1 MLSLI
6 DSAEDD
12 QKRTKGWG
20 RQIDGKMYTN
30 PTTQKNVTC
39 FAPNQVHTHRVCT
52 PELTNIN
59 DLF

>member
-12 QKRTKGWG
+12 QRTKGQG

-39 FAPNQVHTHRVCT
+39 FAPNQVHTHHICT
-52 PELTNIN
+52 PELIN
-59 DLF
+59 VNFLY